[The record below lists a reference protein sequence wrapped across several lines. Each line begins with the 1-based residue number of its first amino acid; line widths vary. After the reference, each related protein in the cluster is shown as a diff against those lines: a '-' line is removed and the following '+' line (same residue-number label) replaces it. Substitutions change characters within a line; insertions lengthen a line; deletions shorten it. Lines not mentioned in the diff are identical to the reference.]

1 MQTLTE
7 KELVGVGAFTIRTKE
22 RLCCLRPIGGLL
34 IIDTLLYPD
43 EIKVDL
49 KTKLPQA
56 KLSVSEKKMA
66 NNLVEMM
73 TQPFSPKD
81 FKDHYREALEK
92 LIDAKLEGVSLEADE
107 EKSVKKGK
115 EPSDLME
122 SLRDH

>member
-1 MQTLTE
+1 MKDLWRPFALLMQTLTE

-73 TQPFSPKD
+73 TQLSVQRILK
-81 FKDHYREALEK
+81 
-92 LIDAKLEGVSLEADE
+92 IIIAKLWKNLLT
-107 EKSVKKGK
+107 
-115 EPSDLME
+115 PS
-122 SLRDH
+122 